1 MHLEIMIIWQF
12 ASIYIAEL
20 ISSMLSHKSYILF
33 AGIYVLSFCLLNQIN
48 LTYFIQ
54 PQHIELQMIIIPVL
68 SLILSNCDF
77 TFNNNFIDSLVLESF
92 AASLVEETLF
102 RSLIPS
108 NFTNKNTG
116 IIVSGILFAIIH
128 IKSLNMNFDIIAR
141 IFITTF
147 LFNIIMFQ
155 QKPNNYIGHFL
166 WNFITITLVKT
177 NDIDGTSITPIE
189 ISNNT
194 IILLIANIIWNY
206 ITK

>member
-20 ISSMLSHKSYILF
+20 ISSILSHKSYILF
-33 AGIYVLSFCLLNQIN
+33 AAIYVLSFCLLNQIN

-189 ISNNT
+189 VSNNT
-194 IILLIANIIWNY
+194 IILLIINIIWNY